1 MSFIGI
7 FLLKS
12 CRGQSL
18 ICSMLFKAHLM
29 RLMSTM
35 ENHHK
40 TPPFT
45 WDLRKSP
52 CFIISFFSKSMM
64 MPLHSI
70 FFSLFLV
77 GTRIYQ
83 SEQPVTRTTHNSP
96 KPKSESVEIRLEFWT
111 HGFVQ
116 VVNFWPE
123 PLRTHPMLYPS
134 FYF

>member
-29 RLMSTM
+29 RIMSTM

-64 MPLHSI
+64 MSLSTI

-77 GTRIYQ
+77 GTRIYR
-83 SEQPVTRTTHNSP
+83 SEQPVTRTTHNPP
-96 KPKSESVEIRLEFWT
+96 KPKSESVEIRPEFWT
-111 HGFVQ
+111 HGFVW
-116 VVNFWPE
+116 VGHFWPE
-123 PLRTHPMLYPS
+123 PARCSTLVWHIS
-134 FYF
+134 